1 MRQSL
6 LAVLLG
12 LFLFWSPSAVAQD
25 PEPTATEEAA
35 PEADAPA
42 ADAPEAEAPAA
53 DAPEVE
59 ADKPAA
65 DAEKPSEG
73 DEAAAEGEDKG
84 EDPKAPGTD
93 EEAVATAMLL
103 VDAIKAGQ
111 WPMAVG
117 LFLTLLV
124 YLVNRFALKGKVDE
138 KVIPWVAF
146 GVGVAGAAGTGLVI
160 GTPIVEALT
169 EGVVAGVA
177 AVGGWEM
184 ALKHVTAKKDEA
196 PVETPTETPA
206 DKPTDTSA

>member
-1 MRQSL
+1 MRHSL
-6 LAVLLG
+6 LSVLLG
-12 LFLFWSPSAVAQD
+12 LFLFWSPAAVAQD

-42 ADAPEAEAPAA
+42 ADAPEGDAEA
-53 DAPEVE
+53 APEGE

-65 DAEKPSEG
+65 DAEKPAEG
-73 DEAAAEGEDKG
+73 DEAAAEGDDKA
-84 EDPKAPGTD
+84 EEPKAPETD

-111 WPMAVG
+111 WPLAVG

-124 YLVNRFALKGKVDE
+124 YLVNRFALKDKVDE

-146 GVGVAGAAGTGLVI
+146 GVGVAGAAGTGLATGV
-160 GTPIVEALT
+160 PIVEALT

-184 ALKHVTAKKDEA
+184 ALKHVTAGKKDEA
-196 PVETPTETPA
+196 PAEA
-206 DKPTDTSA
+206 DKPTDAGA